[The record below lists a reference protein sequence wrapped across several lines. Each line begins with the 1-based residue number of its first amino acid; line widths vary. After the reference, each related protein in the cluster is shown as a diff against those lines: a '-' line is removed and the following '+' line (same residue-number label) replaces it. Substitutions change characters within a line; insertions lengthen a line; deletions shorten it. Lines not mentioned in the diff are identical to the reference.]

1 MLITIQ
7 NTNYKMKDVQHQQHD
22 FAKYDIKTPEFTLNG
37 TCTKGR
43 LVDIIDGDS
52 LSIILPLF
60 NNYYRYNVRING
72 IDTCELKSKNQENKT
87 LALQARSCLLKLVT
101 AKDHPITL
109 SRQEIKQILNEN
121 VFVVYL
127 KCLDF
132 DKYGRLLAEIYTH
145 SDVSFSQHLLDNKLA
160 YKYTGQTKLTETEQL
175 NVME

>member
-1 MLITIQ
+1 MKHVQ
-7 NTNYKMKDVQHQQHD
+7 NQRDD

-37 TCTKGR
+37 TCTNGR

-52 LSIILPLF
+52 LSIILPVF
-60 NNYYRYNVRING
+60 DNYYRYSVRING

-101 AKDHPITL
+101 GKDYSTTL

-132 DKYGRLLAEIYTH
+132 DKYGRLLAEIYTIGSH
-145 SDVSFSQHLLDNKLA
+145 VCFSQHLLDNKLA
-160 YKYTGQTKLTETEQL
+160 YRYTGQTKLTETEQL
-175 NVME
+175 DVME

>member
-1 MLITIQ
+1 
-7 NTNYKMKDVQHQQHD
+7 MKDVHQQHD
-22 FAKYDIKTPEFTLNG
+22 FSKYDIKTPEFTLNG
-37 TCTKGR
+37 TCTNGR

-52 LSIILPLF
+52 LSIILPVF
-60 NNYYRYNVRING
+60 DNYYRYSVRING

-101 AKDHPITL
+101 GKDYPTTL

-132 DKYGRLLAEIYTH
+132 DKYGRLLAEIYTTGSH
-145 SDVSFSQHLLDNKLA
+145 FCFSQHLLDNKLA
-160 YKYTGQTKLTETEQL
+160 YKYTGKTKLTETEQL
-175 NVME
+175 DVME

>member
-1 MLITIQ
+1 
-7 NTNYKMKDVQHQQHD
+7 MKDVQHQRDD

-37 TCTKGR
+37 TCTNGR

-52 LSIILPLF
+52 LSIILPVF
-60 NNYYRYNVRING
+60 DNYYRYSVRING

-101 AKDHPITL
+101 GKDHPTTL

-132 DKYGRLLAEIYTH
+132 DKYGRLLAEIYTTG
-145 SDVSFSQHLLDNKLA
+145 SEVCFSQHLLHNKLA
-160 YKYTGQTKLTETEQL
+160 YKYTGQTKLTETQQL
-175 NVME
+175 DVME

>member
-1 MLITIQ
+1 M
-7 NTNYKMKDVQHQQHD
+7 
-22 FAKYDIKTPEFTLNG
+22 
-37 TCTKGR
+37 
-43 LVDIIDGDS
+43 
-52 LSIILPLF
+52 
-60 NNYYRYNVRING
+60 RING

-101 AKDHPITL
+101 GKDHPITL

-175 NVME
+175 DVME